1 MWNEHTLNLKD
12 YNIKEVRERER
23 ERECVSKTINS
34 TSNLHVTR
42 NLCVGTNAL
51 QFIVYMFTTYHFLE

>member
-1 MWNEHTLNLKD
+1 MWNEHTLNLK
-12 YNIKEVRERER
+12 ITTLRRLERER
-23 ERECVSKTINS
+23 ERACVSKTINS

-51 QFIVYMFTTYHFLE
+51 QFIVYMFTTYHFIE